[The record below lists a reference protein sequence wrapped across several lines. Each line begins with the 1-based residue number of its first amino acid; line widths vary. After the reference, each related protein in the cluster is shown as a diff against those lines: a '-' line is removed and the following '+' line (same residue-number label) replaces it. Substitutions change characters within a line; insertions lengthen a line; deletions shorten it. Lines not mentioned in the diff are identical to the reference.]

1 MPRRPK
7 GLIVPDGKSATSGNP
22 KRCALQ
28 AIIDGVRPLVPSET
42 RLRADVPPIFGNV
55 DRDQHDDVP
64 TLPRGDG
71 RRPSWRWSLSD
82 GQP

>member
-55 DRDQHDDVP
+55 DRDQHDDG
-64 TLPRGDG
+64 TDAASAAMEGG
-71 RRPSWRWSLSD
+71 RH
-82 GQP
+82 GVGV